1 MNTPSKI
8 FMVGAPG
15 SRWSGIAQNIE
26 DNIPGFNTSDR
37 TQDRQYSHHSFSGH
51 LGVYFG
57 TGWEHSTSLDQENLD
72 RGFKNTNGTRI
83 LKSHE
88 WAYHL
93 DEIKMQYPNDWIM
106 LVYRPEM
113 SCYSW
118 WHEAGGFTIAY
129 PDYRPYYR
137 DSVNM
142 LNEIMQMNQSIL
154 RFSQKHDLKWNHIS
168 GNWFEEHF
176 GKRIEPTVKLHDT
189 LVTLLK

>member
-1 MNTPSKI
+1 MI
-8 FMVGAPG
+8 GAPG

-26 DNIPGFNTSDR
+26 DNVPGFNVSDR
-37 TQDRQYSHHSFSGH
+37 TQQRQYSHHAFSGH

-57 TGWEHSTSLDQENLD
+57 TGWEHDTSLNRENLD
-72 RGFKNTNGTRI
+72 RGFENTQGTRI

-93 DEIKMQYPNDWIM
+93 DDIKEKYPDDWIM
-106 LVYRPEM
+106 LIYRPEM

-118 WHEAGGFTIAY
+118 WHEAGGFTIKY

-142 LNEIMQMNQSIL
+142 LNEIMKMNQDIL
-154 RFSQKHDLKWNHIS
+154 KFSQKHDLSWNHIS
-168 GNWFEEHF
+168 GSWIEENF
-176 GKRIEPTVKLHDT
+176 GKYIEPTVKLPDT
-189 LVTLLK
+189 LVALLK